1 MGITIGETL
10 TLTNGLSVT
19 NAYGSLHNTTIKI
32 DKSRAMEDNEI
43 PGETFTINSDEITI
57 TCRGNIW
64 ASKALRDSS
73 APVVD
78 SIRFSCKTTTSELSS
93 SNLYTIIYNQW
104 KTKYTTVSDA
114 L

>member
-1 MGITIGETL
+1 MGLTIGDTI

-19 NAYGSLHNTTIKI
+19 NAYGSLHTTTIKI
-32 DKSRAMEDNEI
+32 DKTRAIEINEI
-43 PGETFTINSDEITI
+43 PGETSAINSDQITI

-78 SIRFSCKTTTSELSS
+78 SIRFSCNTTTSELST